1 MDKKMI
7 QDGNGLL
14 VPQYF
19 NPDDD
24 VFEVIQ
30 GKDGQPIG
38 GAAEWA
44 VSDKSAA
51 NEAGALEKAAVAGSR
66 HYISMIAVGVTA
78 ADSANAAA
86 ITLKDDETTIFEIN
100 LKSESAEGDVVIYQF
115 EKPLAISAGK
125 KATLGCAAAGEGCI
139 TVLNMSGYT
148 VKTSV

>member
-1 MDKKMI
+1 MI

-38 GAAEWA
+38 GAAEWV
-44 VSDKSAA
+44 VSADSAA
-51 NEAGALEKAAVAGSR
+51 NDVGLAAKAGVAGSR
-66 HYISMIAVGVTA
+66 HYVTMIEAVVSGAAVGQTPIAITLSDDVTVVFKRILKA
-78 ADSANAAA
+78 AAA
-86 ITLKDDETTIFEIN
+86 I
-100 LKSESAEGDVVIYQF
+100 GDVITVQF
-115 EKPLAISAGK
+115 GKPIAITVA
-125 KATLGCAAAGEGCI
+125 KAANLGSEAAGAGSII
-139 TVLNMSGYT
+139 TLNMAGYT